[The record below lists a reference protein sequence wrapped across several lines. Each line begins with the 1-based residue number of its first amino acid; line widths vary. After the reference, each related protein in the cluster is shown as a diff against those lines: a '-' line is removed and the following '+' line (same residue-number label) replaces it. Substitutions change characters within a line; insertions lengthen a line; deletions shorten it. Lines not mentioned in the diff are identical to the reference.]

1 MEGRERGRREEGRKE
16 DRKKKA
22 KVKRDSPCCRRADI
36 LEPFI

>member
-22 KVKRDSPCCRRADI
+22 KVKRDSHAVAE
-36 LEPFI
+36 LTF